1 VRSVEGLGVFGQFI
15 YTVNA
20 WFLQRKPLICNQ
32 EVVGSEPTVGSVYTM
47 VYTHRA
53 AS

>member
-1 VRSVEGLGVFGQFI
+1 VRSAAGLGVFNQFI
-15 YTVNA
+15 YTVNT

-47 VYTHRA
+47 VYSRRA